1 MKHGGTKNKLTINF
15 KKVNYDI
22 FFTVQ
27 INIDKKTLL
36 MSLRAE
42 NKYLYFDDVYLKITK
57 KAIENSFLKLRNLT
71 GTILHFCQN
80 S

>member
-1 MKHGGTKNKLTINF
+1 ML
-15 KKVNYDI
+15 
-22 FFTVQ
+22 
-27 INIDKKTLL
+27 DKKTLLL

-57 KAIENSFLKLRNLT
+57 SNRKFDGLKLRNLT

-80 S
+80 SKNKTRMISGS